1 MPEEAFGSRDRRI
14 ELVATILLAAAALAA
29 AWSTFQS
36 GRWRGVQASNTG
48 KSTAARVQSSQASG
62 RAGQLTQ
69 IDIATFIQWVNAT
82 ARGDEKLA
90 AFYRRRFRPEFRP
103 AFAAWLATRPL
114 ENAKA
119 PATPFAMP
127 RYRTAEGE
135 RAQQLEATADL
146 RQAAAGRA
154 NRNADDYLLA
164 VVLFASALFF
174 AGISTKLHSP
184 RQREVLLGL
193 GGLIFLAA
201 LIWVATIPVNFS
213 V

>member
-1 MPEEAFGSRDRRI
+1 MPDRRGRRI
-14 ELVATILLAAAALAA
+14 ELLATTLLAAAALAT

-48 KSTAARVQSSQASG
+48 RSTAARVQSSQAST
-62 RAGQLTQ
+62 RAGQLAQ
-69 IDIATFIQWVNAT
+69 IDIATFIQWVDAT
-82 ARGDEKLA
+82 AQGDEKLA
-90 AFYRRRFRPEFRP
+90 RFYRMRFRADFRP
-103 AFAAWLATRPL
+103 AFDAWLATRPL

-119 PATPFAMP
+119 PASPFAMP
-127 RYRTAEGE
+127 QYRPAESE
-135 RAQQLEATADL
+135 QARRLEAAADL

-174 AGISTKLHSP
+174 AGISTKLHSL
-184 RQREVLLGL
+184 RQQEVLLGL
-193 GGLIFLAA
+193 GWLIFLAA

-213 V
+213 L

>member
-1 MPEEAFGSRDRRI
+1 VDSAGSRDRRI
-14 ELVATILLAAAALAA
+14 ELLATILLAIAALAA

-48 KSTAARVQSSQASG
+48 KSTAARVQSSQASS

-82 ARGDEKLA
+82 AAGNRKLA

-114 ENAKA
+114 SNPKA
-119 PATPFAMP
+119 PATPFALP
-127 RYRTAEGE
+127 QYRPAERE
-135 RAQQLEATADL
+135 HAEQLEATADL

-154 NRNADDYLLA
+154 NKNADDDLLA

-184 RQREVLLGL
+184 RQREALLGL
-193 GGLIFLAA
+193 GGLIFLTA
-201 LIWVATIPVNFS
+201 LIWIATIPVSFS
-213 V
+213 F

>member
-1 MPEEAFGSRDRRI
+1 VESSGTRGRRI
-14 ELVATILLAAAALAA
+14 ELLATTLLAAAALAT

-48 KSTAARVQSSQASG
+48 KSTAARVQSSEAST

-69 IDIATFIQWVNAT
+69 IDIATFIQWVNAQT
-82 ARGDEKLA
+82 AGNRKLA

-103 AFAAWLATRPL
+103 AFDAWLATRPF
-114 ENAKA
+114 ENPKA
-119 PATPFAMP
+119 PTSPFAMP
-127 RYRTAEGE
+127 QYRPAERE
-135 RAQQLEATADL
+135 RAKQLEATSEL
-146 RQAAAGRA
+146 RLAAAGRA

-174 AGISTKLHSP
+174 AGISTKVPSP

-193 GGLIFLAA
+193 GGLIFLVA

-213 V
+213 